1 MPTTDQLCA
10 VFIPALVLLLT
21 DAETRKGSPLSEA
34 EVLAIRDG
42 ATCIAVPFDVALQ
55 MESDL
60 VGLRDIVAEDCWS
73 EWQRIRLI
81 MTEPTL

>member
-1 MPTTDQLCA
+1 MTDQLCA
-10 VFIPALVLLLT
+10 VFIPALVLLLN

-55 MESDL
+55 MERDR
-60 VGLRDIVAEDCWS
+60 GLRDVIAEDCWS
-73 EWQRIRLI
+73 EWQRVRHVMNAPSL
-81 MTEPTL
+81 

>member
-1 MPTTDQLCA
+1 MTDQLCA
-10 VFIPALVLLLT
+10 VFIPALALLLK
-21 DAETRKGSPLSEA
+21 DAETSKGSPLSEA

-55 MESDL
+55 MESDR
-60 VGLRDIVAEDCWS
+60 GLRDIVAEDCWS